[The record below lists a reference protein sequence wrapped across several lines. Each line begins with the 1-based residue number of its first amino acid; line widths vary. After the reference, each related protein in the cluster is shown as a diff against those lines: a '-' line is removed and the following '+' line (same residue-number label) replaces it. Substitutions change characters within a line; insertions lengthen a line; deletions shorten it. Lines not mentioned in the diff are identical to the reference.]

1 MGSLSIW
8 HWLVVIV
15 VVLLLFGRGKI
26 SDLMGDV
33 AQGIKAFKKG
43 MADDDKAEAAKT
55 DEVKSIDHQPGQ
67 DAAPSQTEK
76 SKAPCVIHHV
86 GRRHNPRKDLQ
97 IQGKGNMW

>member
-8 HWLVVIV
+8 HWIVVIG

-43 MADDDKAEAAKT
+43 MQDDDKVADKPAEPVRTIDTAPVTTTSAARN
-55 DEVKSIDHQPGQ
+55 D
-67 DAAPSQTEK
+67 
-76 SKAPCVIHHV
+76 V
-86 GRRHNPRKDLQ
+86 GTKV
-97 IQGKGNMW
+97 G

>member
-8 HWLVVIV
+8 HWIVVIG

-43 MADDDKAEAAKT
+43 MQDDDKVAEKPAEPVRTIDNPPPQPAART
-55 DEVKSIDHQPGQ
+55 DVG
-67 DAAPSQTEK
+67 
-76 SKAPCVIHHV
+76 SKAV
-86 GRRHNPRKDLQ
+86 
-97 IQGKGNMW
+97 

>member
-8 HWLVVIV
+8 HWIIVIA

-43 MADDDKAEAAKT
+43 MQDDDVTAEKSS
-55 DEVKSIDHQPGQ
+55 EPVKSIDHN
-67 DAAPSQTEK
+67 AAPSSTARSDVG
-76 SKAPCVIHHV
+76 SKAV
-86 GRRHNPRKDLQ
+86 
-97 IQGKGNMW
+97 